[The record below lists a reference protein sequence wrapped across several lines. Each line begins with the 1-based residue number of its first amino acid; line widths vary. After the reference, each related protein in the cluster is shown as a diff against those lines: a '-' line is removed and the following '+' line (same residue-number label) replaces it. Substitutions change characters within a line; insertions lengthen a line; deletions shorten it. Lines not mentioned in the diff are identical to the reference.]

1 MACIITYENKQ
12 YSQKEFEQY
21 FKEHFTEFIGEFIN
35 STSALKTSL
44 GKELEYKDPYVPTG
58 SLKNFKQYQVLD
70 EKNNDIG
77 SVVIEY
83 RGDKTVILHPKLTIT
98 GKGYG
103 KDLYKLISSKFN
115 VDIQEWNEGAI
126 ANTNAA
132 KKMWDS
138 LEKEGVAE
146 RIVDEEQGDNFRIL
160 KYRKVGS
167 KQDIEGFKKFMG
179 KTAKPNPFKNGKLTI
194 GKYTITESEFNSM
207 TKEEQDNLMKCL

>member
-1 MACIITYENKQ
+1 MACIIIYENKQ
-12 YSQKEFEQY
+12 YTQKEFEQY
-21 FKEHFTEFIGEFIN
+21 FKEHFTEFVDEFIN

-58 SLKNFKQYQVLD
+58 RLNNFKQYQVLD

-126 ANTNAA
+126 ANSNSA

-138 LEKEGVAE
+138 LEKEGVAK

-167 KQDIEGFKKFMG
+167 TQDIENFAKFVKNSKLGNVKDMENYMNSRSVDYIMDKLIQSG
-179 KTAKPNPFKNGKLTI
+179 KIEKR
-194 GKYTITESEFNSM
+194 
-207 TKEEQDNLMKCL
+207 C